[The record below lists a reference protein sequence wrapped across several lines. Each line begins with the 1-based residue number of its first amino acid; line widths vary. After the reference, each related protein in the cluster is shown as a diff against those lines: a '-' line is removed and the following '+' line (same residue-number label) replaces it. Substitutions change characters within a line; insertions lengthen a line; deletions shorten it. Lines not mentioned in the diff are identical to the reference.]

1 MGKFLRKKKKS
12 RLGENCENN
21 KAKKIFVVSGYEF
34 YF

>member
-1 MGKFLRKKKKS
+1 MGKFLRKKS
-12 RLGENCENN
+12 RLGEDCENN